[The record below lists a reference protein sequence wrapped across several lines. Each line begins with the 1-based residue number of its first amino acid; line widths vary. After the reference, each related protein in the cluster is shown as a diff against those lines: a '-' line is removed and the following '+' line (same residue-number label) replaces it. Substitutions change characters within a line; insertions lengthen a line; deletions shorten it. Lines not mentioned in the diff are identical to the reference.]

1 MSIIPRRKMIEVETL
16 RDSLENVTED
26 TAHKSEVGII
36 YWGKDW
42 HIVVLLSFHH
52 SSRVLLVDKIGSL
65 FFNGKFDDTDHLF
78 IPDLLTIDIK
88 EVLNVFN

>member
-1 MSIIPRRKMIEVETL
+1 
-16 RDSLENVTED
+16 
-26 TAHKSEVGII
+26 
-36 YWGKDW
+36 
-42 HIVVLLSFHH
+42 LSFHH